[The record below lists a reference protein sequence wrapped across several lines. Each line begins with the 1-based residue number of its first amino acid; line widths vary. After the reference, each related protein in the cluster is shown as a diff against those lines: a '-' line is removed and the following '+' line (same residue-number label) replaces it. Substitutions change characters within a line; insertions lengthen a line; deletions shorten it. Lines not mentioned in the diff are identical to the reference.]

1 LRTPPGPNA
10 LFCLSTRHDH
20 PMRTLVDPSL
30 AFRVSAQNSNDHPGS
45 HIRGRAFDEGTELG
59 KPLAGRGEPSFDLPR
74 RYASRVSEQRLLPF
88 SAPLPNVPGL
98 AYVDGYVSGDEEREL
113 LTAIDGERWL
123 TDYKRRRQ
131 VYGVAYSGPQAGT
144 KLNALPT
151 WLSWLVTRVRQDG
164 WLRDEVVNAV
174 INEYLPGQGISA
186 HFDHPAFGPTVVAV
200 SLGAATSLELE
211 NPSAPQ
217 LSKVTLDVQP
227 RSLWVLGGQ
236 ARSHWQHGIAA
247 RQSDLV
253 NGLKR
258 PRERRV
264 SVTLRTLARAS

>member
-1 LRTPPGPNA
+1 MPR
-10 LFCLSTRHDH
+10 R
-20 PMRTLVDPSL
+20 R
-30 AFRVSAQNSNDHPGS
+30 
-45 HIRGRAFDEGTELG
+45 
-59 KPLAGRGEPSFDLPR
+59 GRGEPSFSLPR
-74 RYASRVSEQRLLPF
+74 RYASGVSEQRLLPF
-88 SAPLPNVPGL
+88 SAPPPSVPGL
-98 AYVDGYVSGDEEREL
+98 VYVESYVSRDEEREL

-144 KLNALPT
+144 KLSALPT

-164 WLRDEVVNAV
+164 WLRAEVVNAV

-200 SLGAATSLELE
+200 SLGGATSLELE
-211 NPSAPQ
+211 DPSAPQ
-217 LSKVTLDVQP
+217 PCKVTLDVQP
-227 RSLWVLGGQ
+227 RSLWVLEGQ

-264 SVTLRTLARAS
+264 SVTLRTLAGAS